1 MHRDAITA
9 TAGLKLASN
18 FGRTFIYVA
27 TCSILLKM
35 SGIWEINKNGF
46 LSQRIYY
53 FGQSLPPSSFAIL
66 NPTERNVIVPPWATP
81 SLDGPRTPWAETA
94 VNEQLR
100 HLWGETRFV
109 YCGRKSFSVWV
120 MRSAWCRATSTGC
133 SVTTYWRRRWFSDS
147 MESGTW
153 SKFRQKFNK
162 ERIHLFV
169 SRTATNSGLVKHV
182 ATRNVKLEVGTAR

>member
-1 MHRDAITA
+1 MWTKNERERYKIISWFNSKDPQVHRDAITA
-9 TAGLKLASN
+9 TACLKLVGN

-66 NPTERNVIVPPWATP
+66 NPTERNVFVPPWATP
-81 SLDGPRTPWAETA
+81 SLAGPRTPWAETA

-100 HLWGETRFV
+100 HLRGETRFV
-109 YCGRKSFSVWV
+109 YCGRKSFN
-120 MRSAWCRATSTGC
+120 AAK
-133 SVTTYWRRRWFSDS
+133 DS
-147 MESGTW
+147 PGLYVQHDVE
-153 SKFRQKFNK
+153 
-162 ERIHLFV
+162 LFLPDV
-169 SRTATNSGLVKHV
+169 L
-182 ATRNVKLEVGTAR
+182 

>member
-1 MHRDAITA
+1 MKKESARNEIISWFNSKDPQVHRDAITA

-66 NPTERNVIVPPWATP
+66 NPTERNVFVPPWATP
-81 SLDGPRTPWAETA
+81 SLAGPRTPWAETA

-120 MRSAWCRATSTGC
+120 MRSAWCRVTSTGC
-133 SVTTYWRRRWFSDS
+133 SVTT
-147 MESGTW
+147 
-153 SKFRQKFNK
+153 
-162 ERIHLFV
+162 
-169 SRTATNSGLVKHV
+169 
-182 ATRNVKLEVGTAR
+182 